1 MKEKSTKASQ
11 EAIKNTPMDQ
21 SAAPEA
27 GMEGGR
33 ASQAASPEAGAEGG
47 REAAAPEAPAPKRKR
62 AKPKTL
68 QEARA
73 DEGMKAEAA
82 EEIAAIR
89 KEEAEDRNRMRAHR
103 SKKKF
108 DPEKTSLEYL
118 HDISRSL
125 ERIADGLETLER
137 IERSQEKRVL
147 YGLVDAGFF

>member
-11 EAIKNTPMDQ
+11 EAIKNTSIDQ
-21 SAAPEA
+21 S
-27 GMEGGR
+27 
-33 ASQAASPEAGAEGG
+33 
-47 REAAAPEAPAPKRKR
+47 AAPEAPAPKRKR

-82 EEIAAIR
+82 EEI
-89 KEEAEDRNRMRAHR
+89 EARNRKRAHR
-103 SKKKF
+103 SRTEF

-125 ERIADGLETLER
+125 ERIAKKLETLER
-137 IERSQEKRVL
+137 IERSREKRVL
-147 YGLVDAGFF
+147 YGLVDDGFF

>member
-11 EAIKNTPMDQ
+11 EAIKDTPMDQ

-33 ASQAASPEAGAEGG
+33 ASQAAS
-47 REAAAPEAPAPKRKR
+47 PEAPAPKRKR